1 MSDALTHECG
11 LAFVRLRKPIS
22 FFQKERGDALWG
34 LRKLYLL
41 MEKQHNRGQDG
52 AGIACV
58 KFDMPA
64 GDAFLERERTAKRN
78 PIERLFDDALS
89 PARRLGEAEMNSLGE
104 TALKRQFPLLGEVLL
119 GHLRYGTH
127 SGNSSAMCHPYLRR
141 SNAESRS
148 IAMAGNF
155 NLTNSSELFRK
166 LVEYGLHPVGDSD
179 TGVVLEKIGYFIDR
193 EHAHLEATM
202 GEGSFLNLSGSELMA
217 EVSRQLDLARVLR
230 KATEVFDGGYV
241 FAGILGNGDSFV
253 CRDPAGIRPG
263 FFLVNDDCIAVASER
278 AALSTVFNTDPRD
291 IEPIPPGHAIII
303 KKSGE
308 YSIERFAE
316 PLPLRQCTFERIYF
330 SRGNDPSIY
339 RERKQ
344 LGRNLAPRIVDMLGG
359 DLDRAVFGF
368 IPNTSE
374 TSYYGLVEA
383 LGEERQKMSAET
395 IWRQVQ
401 AGTATRESIL
411 AALDGRVRAE
421 KVAHKDQRLRTF
433 ITHDAARKDLVN
445 HIYDITRGTV
455 FPDDTLVVVDDSI
468 VRGTTL
474 RESIITMLA
483 RLNPKGIIVASASPP
498 IMYPDCYGIDMSQLG
513 RFIAFE
519 AAVGLAR
526 DTGQAG
532 VLDEIEAKCLEQAA
546 LPPDRMKNHVGLL
559 YGLFSLGQ
567 IERKVAEL
575 IRSKSLA
582 WSGEIRLAYQSVEGL
597 RMSMPDHT
605 GDWYFTGEY
614 PTPGGYRVL
623 NTAYLNWRR
632 GADGR
637 RAY

>member
-11 LAFVRLRKPIS
+11 LAFIRLRKPIS
-22 FFQKERGDALWG
+22 YFQKERGDALWG

-58 KFDMPA
+58 KFDMPP

-78 PIERLFDDALS
+78 PIERLFDEALS
-89 PARRLGEAEMNSLGE
+89 PARRLSEAELDSLGE
-104 TALKRQFPLLGEVLL
+104 PELKRAFPLLGEVLL

-127 SGNSSAMCHPYLRR
+127 SGNSTSMCHPYLRR

-155 NLTNSSELFRK
+155 NLTNSGELFRK

-179 TGVVLEKIGYFIDR
+179 TGVVLEKIGYFVDR
-193 EHAHLEATM
+193 EHAHLETAM
-202 GEGSFLNLSGSELMA
+202 GEGSFANLTGAELMA

-230 KATEVFDGGYV
+230 RATEQFDGGYV

-253 CRDPAGIRPG
+253 CRDPSGIRPG
-263 FFLVNDDCIAVASER
+263 FFLVRDDCIAVASER
-278 AALSTVFNTDPRD
+278 AALSTVFDTDPRD
-291 IEPIPPGHAIII
+291 IEAIPPGHALIM
-303 KKSGE
+303 KKSGA
-308 YSIERFAE
+308 YSLERFAE
-316 PLPLRQCTFERIYF
+316 PRPLRQCTFERIYF
-330 SRGNDPSIY
+330 SRGNDPAIY

-344 LGRNLAPRIVDMLGG
+344 LGRNLAPRIVGLAGG
-359 DLDRAVFGF
+359 DFDRTVVGF

-374 TSYYGLVEA
+374 TAYYGLVEA
-383 LGEERQKMSAET
+383 LTEERQRAAGER
-395 IWRQVQ
+395 IWRSIE
-401 AGTATRESIL
+401 AGAATRESVL
-411 AALDGRVRAE
+411 AALEGRVRAE

-433 ITHDAARKDLVN
+433 ITHDAARRDLVN

-483 RLNPKGIIVASASPP
+483 RLNPKSIVVASSSPP
-498 IMYPDCYGIDMSQLG
+498 IKYPDCYGIDMSQLG

-519 AAVGLAR
+519 AAVALAR
-526 DTGQAG
+526 ETGQQA
-532 VLDEIEAKCLEQAA
+532 VLDEIEAKCVEQAG
-546 LPPDRMKNHVGLL
+546 LPPERMKNQVRLL
-559 YGLFSLGQ
+559 YDLFDLSD

-575 IRSKSLA
+575 IRSKELA
-582 WSGEIRLAYQSVEGL
+582 WRGDIKVVYQSVDGL
-597 RMSMPDHT
+597 RMAMPDHS

-632 GADGR
+632 GSDSR

>member
-22 FFQKERGDALWG
+22 WFQKERGDALWG

-64 GDAFLERERTAKRN
+64 GDSFLERERTAKRN
-78 PIERLFDDALS
+78 PIERLFDEALS
-89 PARRLGEAEMNSLGE
+89 PAIELGEAEMNSLSE
-104 TALKRQFPLLGEVLL
+104 IALKRKFPLLGEVLL

-127 SGNSSAMCHPYLRR
+127 SGNSSSMCHPYVRR
-141 SNAESRS
+141 SNSESRS

-155 NLTNSSELFRK
+155 NLTNSRELFAK

-179 TGVVLEKIGYFIDR
+179 TGVVLEKIGYFVDR

-202 GEGSFLNLSGSELMA
+202 GEGSFVGLAGSALAA
-217 EVSRQLDLARVLR
+217 EISRQLDLARVLR
-230 KATEVFDGGYV
+230 KATEQFDGGYV

-263 FFLVNDDCIAVASER
+263 FYLVTDDCIAVASER

-291 IEPIPPGHAIII
+291 IEAIPPGHALVM

-308 YSIERFAE
+308 YAIERFAE

-330 SRGNDPSIY
+330 SRGNDPAIY

-344 LGRNLAPRIVDMLGG
+344 LGRNLASRVVSALGG
-359 DLDRAVFGF
+359 DLDHAVFGF

-383 LGEERQKMSAET
+383 LGEERNRMAADR
-395 IWRQVQ
+395 IWADVR
-401 AGTATRESIL
+401 AGKATHESIR
-411 AALDGRVRAE
+411 AMLDGRIRAE

-433 ITHDAARKDLVN
+433 ITHDAARRDLVN

-483 RLNPKGIIVASASPP
+483 RLNPKAMLVASASPP

-526 DTGQAG
+526 EHGHAA
-532 VLDEIEAKCLEQAA
+532 VLDEIEAKCTEQSAWA
-546 LPPDRMKNHVGLL
+546 PERMKNHVQLL
-559 YGLFSLGQ
+559 YGLFTLHQ
-567 IERKVAEL
+567 IEDKVAEL
-575 IRSKSLA
+575 IRSKSLD
-582 WSGEIRLAYQSVEGL
+582 WSGEIRVVYQSVEGL
-597 RMSMPDHT
+597 RESMPDYS

-614 PTPGGYRVL
+614 PTVGGYRVL

-632 GADGR
+632 GAEGR

>member
-11 LAFVRLRKPIS
+11 LAFVRLRKPLS
-22 FFQKERGDALWG
+22 WFQKERGDALWG
-34 LRKLYLL
+34 LRRLYLL

-58 KFDMPA
+58 KFDMPP

-78 PIERLFDDALS
+78 PIERLFDGALS
-89 PARRLGEAEMNSLGE
+89 PAHRLGERELAELPE
-104 TALKRQFPLLGEVLL
+104 TELKRQFPLLGEVLL

-127 SGNSSAMCHPYLRR
+127 SGNSSSMCHPYVRR

-155 NLTNSSELFRK
+155 NLTNSAELFAK

-179 TGVVLEKIGYFIDR
+179 TGVVLEKIGYFLDR

-202 GEGSFLNLSGSELMA
+202 GEGSFTNLAGAELMR

-230 KATEVFDGGYV
+230 RATEHFDGGYV

-263 FFLVNDDCIAVASER
+263 FFLVHDECIAVASER

-291 IEPIPPGHAIII
+291 IEPIPPGHALII
-303 KKSGE
+303 KRSGE
-308 YSIERFAE
+308 YAIERFAD

-330 SRGNDPSIY
+330 SRGNDPAIY

-344 LGRNLAPRIVDMLGG
+344 LGRNLAPRVMDAVRGDIDRIV
-359 DLDRAVFGF
+359 VGF

-383 LGEERQKMSAET
+383 LNEERQKLAAAE
-395 IWRQVQ
+395 IWRSVQ
-401 AGTATRESIL
+401 SGTATRETIE
-411 AALDGRVRAE
+411 AALAGRVRAE

-433 ITHDAARKDLVN
+433 ITHDAARRDLVN

-455 FPDDTLVVVDDSI
+455 YPDDTLVVVDDSI

-474 RESIITMLA
+474 RESIITMLS
-483 RLNPKGIIVASASPP
+483 RLNPKSIVVASSSPP

-519 AAVGLAR
+519 AAVALAR
-526 DTGQAG
+526 DTGQSA
-532 VLDEIEAKCLEQAA
+532 VLDEIEAKCSEQAS
-546 LPPDRMKNHVGLL
+546 LPSERMKNHVRLL
-559 YGLFSLGQ
+559 YDLFDLGQ
-567 IERKVAEL
+567 IEGKVAEL
-575 IRSKSLA
+575 VRSKSLA
-582 WSGEIRLAYQSVEGL
+582 WPGEIRVIYQSVDGL
-597 RMSMPDHT
+597 RMSMPDYA

-632 GADGR
+632 GSDAR

>member
-22 FFQKERGDALWG
+22 WFQKERGDALWG

-64 GDAFLERERTAKRN
+64 GDSFLERERTAKRN
-78 PIERLFDDALS
+78 PIERLFDEALS
-89 PARRLGEAEMNSLGE
+89 PAIELGEAEMNSLSE
-104 TALKRQFPLLGEVLL
+104 IALKRKFPLLGEVLL

-127 SGNSSAMCHPYLRR
+127 SGNSSSMCHPYVRR
-141 SNAESRS
+141 SNSESRS

-155 NLTNSSELFRK
+155 NLTNSRELFAK

-179 TGVVLEKIGYFIDR
+179 TGVVLEKIGYFVDR

-202 GEGSFLNLSGSELMA
+202 GEGSFVGLAGSALAA
-217 EVSRQLDLARVLR
+217 EISRQLDLARVLR
-230 KATEVFDGGYV
+230 KATEQFDGGYV

-263 FFLVNDDCIAVASER
+263 FYLVTDDCIAVASER

-291 IEPIPPGHAIII
+291 IEAIPPGHALVM

-308 YSIERFAE
+308 YAIERFAE

-330 SRGNDPSIY
+330 SRGNDPAIY

-344 LGRNLAPRIVDMLGG
+344 LGRNLASRVVSALGG
-359 DLDRAVFGF
+359 DLDHAVFGF

-383 LGEERQKMSAET
+383 LGEERNRMAADR
-395 IWRQVQ
+395 IWADVR
-401 AGTATRESIL
+401 AGKATHESIR
-411 AALDGRVRAE
+411 AMLDGRIRAE

-433 ITHDAARKDLVN
+433 ITHDAARRDLVN

-483 RLNPKGIIVASASPP
+483 RLNPKAMLVASASPP

-526 DTGQAG
+526 EHGHAA
-532 VLDEIEAKCLEQAA
+532 VLDEIEAKCAEQSAWA
-546 LPPDRMKNHVGLL
+546 PERMKNHVQLL
-559 YGLFSLGQ
+559 YGLFTLHQ
-567 IERKVAEL
+567 IEDKVAEL
-575 IRSKSLA
+575 IRSKSLD
-582 WSGEIRLAYQSVEGL
+582 WSGEIRVVYQSVEGL
-597 RMSMPDHT
+597 RESMPDYS

-614 PTPGGYRVL
+614 PTVGGYRVL

-632 GADGR
+632 GAEGR